1 MKSARSVLAVL
12 ALLVLTLSVIQIPA
26 QAQIRPLKI
35 NNAIYGH
42 NGKGMNVTNLLRSM
56 VQNNT
61 LDVKVNNKNM
71 GGDPNVGADKSLK
84 VDYTYQGRTSTKV
97 VKEANSIERMLTY
110 GMSGPGSCLRNIGD
124 RVLLALCPRRWLGRY

>member
-1 MKSARSVLAVL
+1 MKSARIAATVI
-12 ALLVLTLSVIQIPA
+12 ALLVLTASVIQLPA
-26 QAQIRPLKI
+26 QAQVSQQLKI

-42 NGKGMNVTNLLRSM
+42 NGRGMNVTNLLRGM

-84 VDYTYQGRTSTKV
+84 VEYTYQGRTMTKV
-97 VKEANSIERMLTY
+97 AKE
-110 GMSGPGSCLRNIGD
+110 GD
-124 RVLLALCPRRWLGRY
+124 RLQLP